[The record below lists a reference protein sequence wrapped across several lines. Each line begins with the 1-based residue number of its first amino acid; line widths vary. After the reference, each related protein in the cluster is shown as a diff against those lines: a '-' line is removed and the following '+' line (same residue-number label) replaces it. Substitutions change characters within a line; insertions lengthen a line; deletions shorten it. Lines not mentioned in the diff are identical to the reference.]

1 MNQRGRFVKS
11 ILLAPVPVLLAAWTA
26 ACGGTAPAHDASQP
40 QAAVAAETTLVAMSE
55 LPVTFEAGGIVR
67 ASVVAP
73 IASRVMAPV
82 AAVTVRAGDRVRR
95 GAPLVR
101 LDARE
106 VQANLARAAASVAAA
121 SESANAADTDVAAAD
136 ANVRLARAT
145 YQRIAQLAEKKSA
158 TPQELDQATA
168 AETAATAQLRGA
180 EARRL
185 AARASLDAVRAS
197 QDAAQAAVDYA
208 LLTAPFDGV
217 ITERSIDPGAMA
229 TPGTP
234 LLTLEDVSRFRLEVR
249 VDESRTAQVAVGQS
263 VDVVLDATS
272 GSGPPVTG
280 QVAEIARIDPA
291 AHAFIVKIELPEIAS
306 LRSGSFGRARFH
318 GPARQALT
326 VPATAL
332 VRRGQLTFVFVVG
345 ADARAHLRAVS
356 VGAGTADIV
365 EVLAG
370 ITAGEAVVRA
380 PAPTLVDGSPV
391 QVAQRA
397 AQGDRR

>member
-1 MNQRGRFVKS
+1 
-11 ILLAPVPVLLAAWTA
+11 
-26 ACGGTAPAHDASQP
+26 
-40 QAAVAAETTLVAMSE
+40 
-55 LPVTFEAGGIVR
+55 
-67 ASVVAP
+67 VVAP

-82 AAVTVRAGDRVRR
+82 TAVNVRAGDRVRR

-106 VQANLARAAASVAAA
+106 VQAHLARAAASVAAA
-121 SESANAADTDVAAAD
+121 SESAAAADTDVAAAE

-168 AETAATAQLRGA
+168 ADTAAAAQLRGA

-197 QDAAQAAVDYA
+197 QDAAQAAVGYA
-208 LLTAPFDGV
+208 VLTAPFDGV

-234 LLTLEDVSRFRLEVR
+234 LLTLEDVSRFRLDVR
-249 VDESRTAQVAVGQS
+249 VDESRAAQVAVGQS

-280 QVAEIARIDPA
+280 HVAEIARIDPA
-291 AHAFIVKIELPEIAS
+291 AHAFIVKIDLPEAAA
-306 LRSGSFGRARFH
+306 LRSGAFGRARFH

-326 VPATAL
+326 VPPTAL

-345 ADARAHLRAVS
+345 ADSRAHLRAVS
-356 VGAGTADIV
+356 VGAGTADTV

-380 PAPTLVDGSPV
+380 PAPALVDGSPV

-397 AQGDRR
+397 AQGDAR